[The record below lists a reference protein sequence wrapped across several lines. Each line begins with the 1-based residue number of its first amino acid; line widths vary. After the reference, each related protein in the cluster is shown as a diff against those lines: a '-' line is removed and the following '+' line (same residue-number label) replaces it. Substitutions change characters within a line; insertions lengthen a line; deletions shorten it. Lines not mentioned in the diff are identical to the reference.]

1 MHHEPVAEGR
11 IIATTPRDERRQ
23 SILDRERAKIAE
35 RHDELERLSLFVRA
49 RRNAYGW
56 SKPAVAVRADSIGEA
71 YVSKRTL
78 DNIEHMEKASY
89 KPRTL
94 RRLNMALH
102 VPLGTAERVLA
113 GPDADPDY
121 DPASSTPEQWLLAL
135 ADMPE
140 LVPPRQATKRPRGL
154 ATPQEAP
161 SRRSAHGA
169 LS

>member
-11 IIATTPRDERRQ
+11 IIATEPNDGQRQRDEG
-23 SILDRERAKIAE
+23 
-35 RHDELERLSLFVRA
+35 LERLSLFVRA

-56 SKPAVAVRADSIGEA
+56 LRPTVADRADVIGEA
-71 YVSKRTL
+71 YISKRTL
-78 DNIEHMEKASY
+78 DNIEHREKDSF

-94 RRLNMALH
+94 RRLNMALY

-140 LVPPRQATKRPRGL
+140 TVPPRTAARRPRGL
-154 ATPQEAP
+154 AATRESPT
-161 SRRSAHGA
+161 RRSAHGA